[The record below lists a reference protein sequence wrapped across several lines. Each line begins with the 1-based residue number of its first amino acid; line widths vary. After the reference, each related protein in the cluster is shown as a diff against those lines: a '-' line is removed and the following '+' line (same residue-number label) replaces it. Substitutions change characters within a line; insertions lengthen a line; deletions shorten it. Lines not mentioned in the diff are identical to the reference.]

1 MRGTRRSADTA
12 GRPFRARLGVWSA
25 TLVALAVALVLA
37 SCGGD
42 DDDAAP
48 AAGEST
54 GSSASEKLKVALATV
69 GPRNDG
75 SFSEAHFRALEQ
87 AAQELPN
94 IEVTSTVD
102 NLASPEE
109 QTDALTNL
117 ARTNDLVVAGDA
129 AFVPLLDQVAS
140 QFPDTHFTVSTG
152 LVETQHD
159 NVTSIIPEYGGPAA
173 VIGAVAATLS
183 ESGRLGYLGGAE
195 IPVTTQTGAGFEAGA
210 KTVDEGV
217 RVDSVIVGDFND
229 VAKAEQAA
237 KAHTANGADQ
247 LFGFLDAGIRGLYH
261 AAEEKGGVGTYQ
273 IIALRCDED
282 PSVVG
287 SMVLDV
293 QALIFDVVSEF
304 SSGNLKG
311 GAIFYGMRNPDILRA
326 DICPKHKT
334 PEIDQLVTET
344 TDAILAGE
352 LELPAE
358 ARYPKPD
365 YPVVE
370 K

>member
-1 MRGTRRSADTA
+1 VIATRRSANWSIVVVLLLLA
-12 GRPFRARLGVWSA
+12 LGI
-25 TLVALAVALVLA
+25 A

-42 DDDAAP
+42 DDDDSSSGNGGA
-48 AAGEST
+48 ST
-54 GSSASEKLKVALATV
+54 SASSSEETLKVALATV
-69 GPRNDG
+69 GPRNDN
-75 SFSEAHFRALEQ
+75 SFSEAHFNALQQ
-87 AAQELPN
+87 AKDELPN
-94 IEVTSTVD
+94 IEVTATVD

-109 QTDALTNL
+109 QRDALTNL

-129 AFVPLLDQVAS
+129 AFVPLVDEVAS
-140 QFPDTHFTVSTG
+140 QFPDTQFTVSTG
-152 LVETQHD
+152 LVETAHD

-173 VIGAVAATLS
+173 VIGAVAATLTKTNK
-183 ESGRLGYLGGAE
+183 LGYLGGAE

-210 KTVDEGV
+210 KRVNPDV
-217 RVDSVIVGDFND
+217 QVDSVIVGDFND

-261 AAEEKGGVGTYQ
+261 AAEEKGNVGTYQ

-282 PSVVG
+282 PSVMG

-293 QALIFDVVSEF
+293 QALIFDVVKDFSE
-304 SSGNLKG
+304 GNLKG
-311 GAIFYGMRNPDILRA
+311 GAVFYGMKNPDILRA
-326 DICPKHKT
+326 DVCPRAES
-334 PEIDQLVTET
+334 PEIDKVVKET
-344 TDAILAGE
+344 TEAVLSGDFK
-352 LELPAE
+352 LPAD
-358 ARYPKPD
+358 ALYPRPD